1 MTTEDRAS
9 MMRSD
14 ASADPDAGAIKATVW
29 EHFDTGAT
37 VVSADGNEIG
47 TVRER
52 MPHYLELRAEKNL
65 LTDVELYVPRDFVER
80 VDGDRVMLNRTSA
93 ELKEMD
99 LSTPP
104 ALQ

>member
-1 MTTEDRAS
+1 
-9 MMRSD
+9 
-14 ASADPDAGAIKATVW
+14 
-29 EHFDTGAT
+29 
-37 VVSADGNEIG
+37 
-47 TVRER
+47 
-52 MPHYLELRAEKNL
+52 MPQYLELRAEKNL

-80 VDGDRVMLNRTSA
+80 VDSDRVVLNRTSA